1 MKIRELVQHWQEN
14 AQGRLSTTAYQIHLD
29 LEAAAR
35 LAALQE
41 MYPKHHVEELLGELL
56 GAALDELETSLPYV
70 KGSKVVATDEQGDPL
85 YEDIGLTPRFLALSR
100 RHLQRL
106 NEQQSRAG

>member
-14 AQGRLSTTAYQIHLD
+14 AQGQLSVTPYQIHLD
-29 LEAAAR
+29 VQAAAR

-56 GAALDELETSLPYV
+56 SAALDELETSLPYV
-70 KGSKVVATDEQGDPL
+70 KGNKVVATDEQGDPL
-85 YEDIGLTPRFLALSR
+85 YEDVGLTPRFLALSR
-100 RHLQRL
+100 QHLQRL
-106 NEQQSRAG
+106 NEQQRHAD

>member
-14 AQGRLSTTAYQIHLD
+14 ARGRLSTTPYQIHLD

-70 KGSKVVATDEQGDPL
+70 KGNKVVATDELGDPL

-106 NEQQSRAG
+106 SAAQSHAD